1 MSDEAWRRG
10 ISLVAARH
18 GSQIKAG
25 QMGEGGW
32 NKLDE
37 RVGGGGA
44 GAMVARSDHSLLSDG
59 AVGKDDAIKEI

>member
-1 MSDEAWRRG
+1 M
-10 ISLVAARH
+10 VAARH
-18 GSQIKAG
+18 GSQIKEG
-25 QMGEGGW
+25 QMGERGW

-37 RVGGGGA
+37 GVGGGA